1 MDSRKG
7 FWYGFFANVIWG
19 MTPLYW
25 TMVDDVSSTVL
36 LVHRTLWSIPFL
48 FSVIAIQRR
57 FTEFR
62 RAFRSVRVIVVT
74 AVAAVLLIT
83 NWGVWLWAITNERIV
98 EASLGYFITPL
109 ISVALGVIILR
120 ERLRRLQWVSI
131 SIATVGVV
139 GLTIAMGTPPWIA
152 LIIGLSFGV
161 YGLVKNRPEIAAPVI
176 SLAGELV
183 IMAGPTMVF
192 LLFFMRPV
200 GGGFGTSVGLSLFL
214 MGTSVVTVV
223 PLLMFGVAA
232 KGLPLTTLGLLQYI
246 TPTLQLLLGVWIYGE
261 PLDMDRFVWFV
272 VVWIALAIYTYDS
285 LTASRHD
292 RIEPAASHQN

>member
-1 MDSRKG
+1 MDTRKG
-7 FWYGFFANVIWG
+7 FWYGLFANVIWG
-19 MTPLYW
+19 ITPLYW
-25 TMVDDVSSTVL
+25 TMFDEVSSTVL

-48 FSVIAIQRR
+48 FTVIVIQRR
-57 FTEFR
+57 FAEFR
-62 RAFRSVRVIVVT
+62 KAFSSGRVIAVT

-109 ISVALGVIILR
+109 ISVALGVIVLR

-139 GLTIAMGTPPWIA
+139 GLTIMMGTPPWIA
-152 LIIGLSFGV
+152 LIIGLTFGI
-161 YGLVKNRPEIAAPVI
+161 YGLVKNQPEIAAPLI
-176 SLAGELV
+176 SLAGELT
-183 IMAGPTMVF
+183 IMAGPTMIF
-192 LLFFMRPV
+192 LLFFMRPA

-232 KGLPLTTLGLLQYI
+232 KGLPLSTLGLLQYI

-261 PLDMDRFVWFV
+261 PLEMDRFVWFV

-285 LTASRHD
+285 LADPRHNRAERTASY
-292 RIEPAASHQN
+292 PN